1 MDSRRGQ
8 TRKEAGGRE
17 EGIRRGS
24 VVIWRGLSNK
34 VYGDSLSQGW
44 GSGIETQVRFKS
56 SNVHPAEATRKGR
69 QRYCEVEEG

>member
-1 MDSRRGQ
+1 MDSRKGQ
-8 TRKEAGGRE
+8 TGKKAGGRE

-44 GSGIETQVRFKS
+44 GWCRDTSQIQEFKRSSGRGNQERER
-56 SNVHPAEATRKGR
+56 ALL
-69 QRYCEVEEG
+69 EGGG